1 MRVALRVASILVV
14 MTGTAKAQD
23 VACGEKWVSFIP
35 YAPNSLDVGGIQ
47 FLMRKSDITGGRL
60 LFRIG
65 DGIGVLRVRKGTGHG
80 PSDSLQVSTSTYVLI
95 MQCLLG
101 SPAGAS

>member
-1 MRVALRVASILVV
+1 MRAMLCVAFVLVV
-14 MTGTAKAQD
+14 VICPATPRD
-23 VACGEKWVSFIP
+23 VACGEKWVAFVP

-60 LFRIG
+60 LFRVG
-65 DGIGVLRVRKGTGHG
+65 DGIGFLRVRKGTGHSE
-80 PSDSLQVSTSTYVLI
+80 SDSLQVSTPTYLQV

-101 SPAGAS
+101 GPEGAS